1 MPADT
6 DITILLKARDKA
18 SAIIKGSEKD
28 LKRLIAVEKA
38 HYRANK
44 QIAAQRVAVEKAH
57 VRANRMLAREAA
69 NTGQLSGQL
78 KGLLPLLGAAGVAG
92 GMMALV
98 RAGVDFNR
106 TLETA
111 TIQFGAF
118 FDSAQ
123 EAEAHVR
130 SLAQFAAATPFQMP
144 GILEASR
151 LLKTFEA
158 DAAFGSD
165 TLRVLG
171 DAAAGVNA
179 PLENVAL
186 WVGRMNTA
194 LDAGRPVG
202 EAATRLQELGLLSG
216 KARVELETLAKA
228 GGSTKDVM
236 ALLRVE
242 WDKHNGAMLKL
253 SETTAGLESTT
264 GDLIGQFAGAA
275 LSGAKMDTA
284 YKGVLATL
292 NTFLRRSTEM
302 IQGKSSVTTLTKK
315 IEYQQKQLESWQKGM
330 VNASDRNIPNF
341 VARIGETTAEIIV
354 LENAMK
360 RLTDTTLADSAARV
374 SWAQSRLAWAQQVNE
389 AEAEQG
395 IVFENTNRIMRA
407 STKLT
412 ADTFSIS
419 HIQITDTIRRTTDDA
434 VVMFEQMPIRMS
446 AAMQRSGVKLSADT
460 HTMMSDVGDQ
470 AAGGFIGAWQKNS
483 GWSGLMD
490 GASAALGAFA
500 TGGWQSGIMSMVQTA
515 VTYLP
520 PGFKEAAQIAIGMY
534 TTLWN
539 TFKNPSDAEVRAR
552 QDVDDYEAAA
562 IEGLS
567 ESQIAEAMAAGWQ
580 SWEDAAFLIG
590 IRDQYLAVGLSAE
603 QAERDVQAYWDAMA
617 AGDEAA
623 VDAQQEAW
631 DELGVSVAEVEA
643 ATEAATR
650 AALAAWES
658 IGRSAASAY
667 DRAKKAGADAY
678 DTVYAKAIESGAGQE
693 EAALRATAAQIAA
706 TEEVLAAEGQK
717 YARIAA
723 FDAAMALGVNATAEE
738 RAEAARL
745 AAAAAIESWDAA
757 MVAVTE
763 SDAAANAAI
772 TGDAAV
778 TSDVIVDESEA
789 AGEGVGLVFEGMADD
804 SWVAAGEIQAAFDS
818 IKINIPINYTDNRP
832 EPAAGVPGRA
842 AGGPVEAMRPYLV
855 GERGPE
861 VVVPT
866 RSGTVV
872 PNDELGTAGVGGPI
886 NIRLELSRT
895 SFTRAV
901 LEDTGRVIN
910 VDGVL

>member
-275 LSGAKMDTA
+275 LSGANMDTA
-284 YKGVLATL
+284 YKGVLDTL

-354 LENAMK
+354 LENEMK

-374 SWAQSRLAWAQQVNE
+374 SWAQSRLAWARQVNE

-407 STKLT
+407 STKMT

-490 GASAALGAFA
+490 GVSAALGAFA

-643 ATEAATR
+643 AAVEAAA
-650 AALAAWES
+650 AALAAWNAV
-658 IGRSAASAY
+658 GGSAASAFY
-667 DRAKKAGADAY
+667 KAKQAGVDAY
-678 DTVYAKAIESGAGQE
+678 TKVLDASEQYQAAAAAGDTELMEKLVADNGEWVRSEIESNAHARDVQL
-693 EAALRATAAQIAA
+693 AAIA
-706 TEEVLAAEGQK
+706 EVLAAEGQK

-778 TSDVIVDESEA
+778 TSDVIIDESED

-804 SWVAAGEIQAAFDS
+804 SWVAAGEIQSAFDS

-842 AGGPVEAMRPYLV
+842 AGGPVEAMRPYP
-855 GERGPE
+855 RW
-861 VVVPT
+861 
-866 RSGTVV
+866 
-872 PNDELGTAGVGGPI
+872 
-886 NIRLELSRT
+886 
-895 SFTRAV
+895 RA
-901 LEDTGRVIN
+901 RA
-910 VDGVL
+910 